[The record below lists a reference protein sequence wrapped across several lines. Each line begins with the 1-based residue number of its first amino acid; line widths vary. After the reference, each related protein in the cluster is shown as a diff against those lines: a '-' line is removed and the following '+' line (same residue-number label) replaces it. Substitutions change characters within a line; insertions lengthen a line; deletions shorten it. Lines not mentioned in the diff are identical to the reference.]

1 MAADARVEAG
11 TVASDAELVARIRAG
26 ESGLFAL
33 VMRRYNQRLYRAAR
47 SILRDEAEA
56 EDSLQQAYL
65 NAFRNL
71 DQFEDRASLATW
83 LTRIAVHEAL
93 ARVRRRRRSTGV
105 ETMEMDLD
113 QDFEAPV
120 PGDPER
126 LAHTAEVRRLLENA
140 IDTLPIAYRCVF
152 VLREVEG
159 LSTAETAE
167 SLSVSADV
175 VKTRLFR
182 ARAHLRQELYA
193 RTGHASA
200 EAFAFAGERCDR
212 MVSRVSEELGFT
224 PLA

>member
-1 MAADARVEAG
+1 
-11 TVASDAELVARIRAG
+11 
-26 ESGLFAL
+26 
-33 VMRRYNQRLYRAAR
+33 MRRYNQRLYRAAR

-56 EDSLQQAYL
+56 EDAVQQAYL
-65 NAFRNL
+65 NAFRSL
-71 DQFEDRASLATW
+71 DQFAERASLATW

-105 ETMEMDLD
+105 ETMDIDLD
-113 QDFEAPV
+113 QEFEAPV
-120 PGDPER
+120 PVDPER
-126 LAHTAEVRRLLENA
+126 LAHTEEVRRLLESA

-167 SLSVSADV
+167 SLSVSPDV

-200 EAFAFAGERCDR
+200 QAFAFAGDRCDR
-212 MVSRVSEELGFT
+212 MVSRVSEELGLT